1 MLTKNWVLYKI
12 IDMEKINT
20 KRNVVLLLLSIL
32 CLVSMLSI
40 SCSKNNSSSD
50 SLSLVLPKDENG
62 EVAAENDFAYLS
74 GYFTAQNIGED
85 YERMFGSDAKDAA
98 LSYLVQGI
106 LDYKNDAVEKID
118 MMGDRVRKTQ
128 EDFMA
133 KVEEADKRISE
144 QKLEE
149 AKKFF
154 EENKNKEGVSTTDS
168 GLQYEI
174 ITQGDG
180 EKVPETVKSI
190 TVNYSMAANTPE
202 NVVDQSN
209 DMMFGLDQ
217 LIPGVQEGIKLMNV
231 GSKYRFYI
239 PPELGYGSESVGA
252 IEGNSVLIFDV
263 EVVRIND
270 GGETPDTSAD
280 ASN

>member
-85 YERMFGSDAKDAA
+85 YARMFGSDAKDAA

-133 KVEEADKRISE
+133 KVEAADKRISE

-149 AKKFF
+149 TKKFF

-263 EVVRIND
+263 EVIRIND

>member
-133 KVEEADKRISE
+133 KVEAADKRISE

-149 AKKFF
+149 TKKFF

>member
-1 MLTKNWVLYKI
+1 
-12 IDMEKINT
+12 MEKFN
-20 KRNVVLLLLSIL
+20 KKSNAVLVLLSVL
-32 CLVSMLSI
+32 CLVGVLFV
-40 SCSKNNSSSD
+40 SCSKNNNDTATS
-50 SLSLVLPKDENG
+50 SLVLPKDESG

-149 AKKFF
+149 SKKFL

-190 TVNYSMAANTPE
+190 TVNYTMAANTPD
-202 NVVDQSN
+202 NIVDSSN

-239 PPELGYGSESVGA
+239 PPELGYGSEAIGA
-252 IEGNSVLIFDV
+252 IEANSVLIFDV

-270 GGETPDTSAD
+270 GGETPETSAD

>member
-1 MLTKNWVLYKI
+1 MK
-12 IDMEKINT
+12 
-20 KRNVVLLLLSIL
+20 KRIKVAPVLLLAL
-32 CLVSMLSI
+32 CLTSMMFT
-40 SCSKNNSSSD
+40 SCSKNSSD
-50 SLSLVLPKDENG
+50 NELNALVLPKNENG

-85 YERMFGSDAKDAA
+85 YERMFGEGAKDAA
-98 LSYLVQGI
+98 LSYLIQGI
-106 LDYKNDAVEKID
+106 LDYKNDSVEKID
-118 MMGDRVRKTQ
+118 MYGDRVRKTQ

-133 KVEEADKRISE
+133 RVEEAEKTLADKR
-144 QKLEE
+144 LEE
-149 AKKFF
+149 TNKFF
-154 EENKNKEGVSTTDS
+154 EENKNKEGVSATDS

-174 ITQGDG
+174 LVQGNG
-180 EKVPETVKSI
+180 EKVPETVRSI
-190 TVNYSMAANTPE
+190 TVNYSMAANTLE
-202 NVVDQSN
+202 NVVDSSD

-239 PPELGYGSESVGA
+239 PPELGYGSEPVGA

-270 GGETPDTSAD
+270 GGESDHPVTSD
-280 ASN
+280 EE